1 MPCVTVSREGRVLIP
16 KALREKYGIN
26 PGSKV
31 RFIDLRGSLYLVPV
45 PPDPIRAYRGALGKR
60 PGQRSMAQ
68 ILLDERRRDGEDEE
82 RGVEQVARAR

>member
-1 MPCVTVSREGRVLIP
+1 MPCVTVSRKGWVVIP
-16 KALREKYGIN
+16 KALREKYGIS

-31 RFIDLRGSLYLVPV
+31 RFIDLGGTLYLVPV
-45 PPDPIRAYRGALGKR
+45 PPDPIRAYRGVLGKR

-68 ILLDERRRDGEDEE
+68 ILLDERRRDREDEE